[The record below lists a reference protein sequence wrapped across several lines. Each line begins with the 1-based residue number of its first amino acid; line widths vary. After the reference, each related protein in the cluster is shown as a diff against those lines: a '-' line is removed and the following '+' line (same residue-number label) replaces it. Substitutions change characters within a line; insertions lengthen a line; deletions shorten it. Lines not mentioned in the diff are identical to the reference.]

1 MVLIELPD
9 EPNMILRFFLRFA
22 GLMALTAVVLTAF
35 SAKAALVPV
44 SGVKS
49 FNEARNFD
57 GVRRNALYIHP
68 KNYSTTAAPVPLM
81 VILHPRNS
89 TGEQVAN
96 QSMVMELVR
105 DFGIFVILPNAVGG
119 DWADDPSES
128 GSGTG
133 RADDM
138 GYITSLIN
146 DAAKRFPVDARKVYM
161 VGYSDGGQMTARYL
175 CEKPVKIAAAG
186 TIASSIKNNLN
197 RVCNPNRATPVI
209 MINGTGDLI
218 SPYAGM
224 VGLLSA
230 PDAAGRWAQINGCPT
245 APIRTSL
252 LDLVADGTTSHVDE
266 YAACASGGSV
276 ALYTVVNGGHVWPGS
291 PFNLAMLGLVSQD
304 FDATYVIWD
313 FVKRFA
319 R

>member
-1 MVLIELPD
+1 
-9 EPNMILRFFLRFA
+9 MILRFFFRFA
-22 GLMALTAVVLTAF
+22 GLMALTAVLLTAF

-49 FNEARNFD
+49 FTEARSFG
-57 GVRRNALYIHP
+57 GVQRNALYIHP
-68 KNYSTTAAPVPLM
+68 KTYSTTAAPVPLM
-81 VILHPRNS
+81 VILHPRGS

-119 DWADDPSES
+119 DWADDPSE
-128 GSGTG
+128 TG

-138 GYITSLIN
+138 GYITSLISG
-146 DAAKRFPVDARKVYM
+146 AATRFPVDSRKVYLM
-161 VGYSDGGQMTARYL
+161 GYSDGGQMTARYV
-175 CEKPVKIAAAG
+175 CEKPAKIAAAG
-186 TIASSIKNNLN
+186 TIASSIKNSLN
-197 RVCNPNRATPVI
+197 RVCNPSRATPVI
-209 MINGTGDLI
+209 MINGTGDQL

-224 VGLLSA
+224 VGLMSA
-230 PDAAGRWAQINGCPT
+230 PDAAARWAQINGCRTTP
-245 APIRTSL
+245 PRTSL
-252 LDLVADGTTSHVDE
+252 LDLVADGTNSYMDE
-266 YAACASGGSV
+266 YTTCASGGSV

-291 PFNLAMLGLVSQD
+291 PFNAAVFGLVSQD

-313 FVKRFA
+313 FVKRFV